1 MSESLMKE
9 LIYDVINAKV
19 LIKELENKILILET
33 KNEELTNTINILE
46 QEVNKWKGRVMT
58 YINDYK
64 IIYGDT
70 NILDDSDND
79 ETSNTIIEENE
90 ENGDEIVEDTKVIVN
105 TPVEKASSRAE
116 YMKEYMR
123 NKRKKQKEESV
134 QQINVNKK

>member
-19 LIKELENKILILET
+19 LIKELENININLVN
-33 KNEELTNTINILE
+33 KNEELTKRINILE
-46 QEVNKWKGRVMT
+46 QEVNKWKGRVMLN
-58 YINDYK
+58 INDYK

-79 ETSNTIIEENE
+79 ETSNTIVEENE